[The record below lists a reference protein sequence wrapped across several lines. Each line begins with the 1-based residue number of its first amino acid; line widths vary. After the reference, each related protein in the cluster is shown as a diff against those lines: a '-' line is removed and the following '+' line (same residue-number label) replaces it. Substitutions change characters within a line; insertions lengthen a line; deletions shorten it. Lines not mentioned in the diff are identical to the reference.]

1 MLSRFRNFVYRHKR
15 KIVIVGVIFSAS
27 SLLIHYLRK
36 KLCEFHEAKAKEFI
50 EKTRRI
56 QHFESTETTCNQA
69 IQKLFPTVLEE
80 VTKLFDTNKILLE
93 LRKNSVRFTTMQK
106 VDLWSQLLVKSFSRV
121 VTLVYS
127 STILIISLRIQLN
140 ILAGLIYKEID
151 KDDKIISQDIQN
163 NYLSFTQHFLKD
175 GIRDLGLII
184 QNSTERVLKKYDFK
198 QKLDLSE
205 LEQIFWSIQMVVN
218 QKLQHS
224 CDKSLVNILFR
235 SEYVS
240 NHEEAVLQKMLSE
253 TFDMLETDE
262 VFDIL
267 TNHIGLGFS
276 TTTDEVAKAFSYAFP
291 NNNLVQQNGVT
302 QNATLIN
309 ITQTKIPLAKLIPII
324 DGLTPKIVNKKPLS
338 TTILNMLIKS
348 EKIKM
353 LGANTYEVFSQ

>member
-69 IQKLFPTVLEE
+69 IQKLFPTVLEV
-80 VTKLFDTNKILLE
+80 VTKLFDTNKILME
-93 LRKNSVRFTTMQK
+93 LRKNSVKLTTMQK
-106 VDLWSQLLVKSFSRV
+106 VDLWSQLLVNSFSRV

-198 QKLDLSE
+198 QKLDLSD

-224 CDKSLVNILFR
+224 LVNILFQ

-240 NHEEAVLQKMLSE
+240 NHEEALLQKMLSE

-291 NNNLVQQNGVT
+291 NNNIVQQNGMT
-302 QNATLIN
+302 QNTTLIN
-309 ITQTKIPLAKLIPII
+309 ITQTKIPLAKLVPII

-338 TTILNMLIKS
+338 NTILNMLIKS